1 MLYNKQ
7 AYTKT
12 DIPKMSL
19 KKVLGL
25 DAFSLTDSEIMA
37 KIAEAKRN
45 NINVIE
51 FSNDNK
57 KVRINIGKVASVGMM
72 TGWYDYWD
80 G

>member
-1 MLYNKQ
+1 
-7 AYTKT
+7 
-12 DIPKMSL
+12 MSL

-25 DAFSLTDSEIMA
+25 DAFSLTDSEIMT

-45 NINVIE
+45 NINIIE

-72 TGWYDYWD
+72 TGWDDYW
-80 G
+80 GG